1 MRSETRDTQEV
12 IYASKR
18 GTGSSAHGTR
28 YGRDRW
34 YWSRL
39 EDSKLVRGKQIMSS
53 ATVVRI
59 GYAAMMQG
67 TPVVIPGTMNR
78 LQALA
83 PRFLPR
89 RLMPA
94 LVRRAQERE
103 GS

>member
-1 MRSETRDTQEV
+1 
-12 IYASKR
+12 
-18 GTGSSAHGTR
+18 
-28 YGRDRW
+28 
-34 YWSRL
+34 
-39 EDSKLVRGKQIMSS
+39 MSS